1 LGSKPNKEELGMRIS
16 NQFLLILVAIAAS
29 TSLLLSGC
37 LLSPEEDL
45 GNMEVSAE
53 GNPGTARPASSSTEG
68 TPNQS
73 HALPGTAFQGKAD
86 NPHDGSRNP
95 ATLPDG
101 SKADES
107 AEEKGSCPLPEDGE
121 VPQDKCPDRGV
132 EHGSPQPLDPADPP
146 QNGDKSEPPSNSD
159 CDDDDDE

>member
-1 LGSKPNKEELGMRIS
+1 MRVS

-45 GNMEVSAE
+45 GNAEISVE
-53 GNPGTARPASSSTEG
+53 GNPGTDHPSSSSTEG

-86 NPHDGSRNP
+86 NPHDSSRGS

-101 SKADES
+101 TKADKS
-107 AEEKGSCPLPEDGE
+107 AEEKDSSPLPEDGE
-121 VPQDKCPDRGV
+121 IPQDKCPDRGV

-146 QNGDKSEPPSNSD
+146 QDGDQSESPSESD
-159 CDDDDDE
+159 CDSDD